1 MGSMRTRSGL
11 SFSKH
16 DSVLFNG
23 VLESVHTRWRSCGPK
38 QTKGSPLQATNTS
51 ADELLAIA
59 DGLEGQI
66 WDFHSEALKS
76 FWIALKSFLMNR
88 RASETFL
95 DEPPSD
101 APGLHHGSF
110 FR

>member
-1 MGSMRTRSGL
+1 L
-11 SFSKH
+11 K
-16 DSVLFNG
+16 
-23 VLESVHTRWRSCGPK
+23 
-38 QTKGSPLQATNTS
+38 
-51 ADELLAIA
+51 AIA
-59 DGLEGQI
+59 DGLEGQV

>member
-11 SFSKH
+11 SFLKH

-23 VLESVHTRWRSCGPK
+23 VLECVHTRWRSCGPK

-51 ADELLAIA
+51 ADELKAIA
-59 DGLEGQI
+59 DGLEGQV
-66 WDFHSEALKS
+66 WDFHSEAPIPK
-76 FWIALKSFLMNR
+76 ALNSFLMNR